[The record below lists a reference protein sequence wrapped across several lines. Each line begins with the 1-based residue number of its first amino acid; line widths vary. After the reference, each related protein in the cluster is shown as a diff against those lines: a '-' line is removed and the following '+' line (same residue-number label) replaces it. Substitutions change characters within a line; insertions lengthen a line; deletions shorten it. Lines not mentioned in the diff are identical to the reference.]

1 MLLTLNDIGK
11 SFGAERI
18 FEHISAA
25 VNEQDRIA
33 LIGPNGAGKTTLL
46 NIIAGFED
54 PDEGSVARAGT
65 LNVGYLRQN
74 GGLSADGTI
83 ESEMKRALQEVYAV
97 EQAMLATGEQ
107 MAGEQHGTARY
118 AELEQEYQR
127 LEAKFISL
135 DGYHAAVK
143 ISTVLNGMGFG
154 SFERATPVASMSGGE
169 RTRLMLA
176 KLLIEAPDILILDE
190 ATNHLDF
197 KMLAW
202 LEEYLASYRGAILT
216 VSHDRYFLDRV
227 TNVTW
232 EIENLSLV
240 SYPAPYGRYLAL
252 RAERLDRMEKEYE
265 HHIQEVARL
274 QDYADRNMARAST
287 SASAKSRLK
296 MIEHLGEAQKP
307 FVPKKPPLIRFEPK
321 SRPVSDILLAR
332 GLTVAVGEGEQ
343 RRELLSAADI
353 HIKRG
358 ERVAIIGENGAGKS
372 TLLKTLVGKL
382 APASGELE
390 WGRNVSLSCF
400 EQDSSDLHP
409 DKTALMELWDRFP
422 LSNEHTLRTLLG
434 GLHLE
439 GEEAFKT
446 IGVLSGGER
455 ARIKLAIVI
464 LEHGN
469 VLVMDEP
476 TNHLDI
482 PAKEA
487 LEMAL
492 MKFEGTVIVVSH
504 DRYLLSHL
512 PTRILRMADG
522 NLQSFDGGFEEMQ
535 AQLALSIPQEKAE
548 DIAETSK
555 AESSAQKAFY
565 RSKAQRSA
573 EVAAKKRLERL
584 EQDIATTEAAL
595 EEAQKQL
602 ADPEAGTNYERLTEL
617 TQRIADLEVELN
629 GYYAEWDQL
638 L

>member
-18 FEHISAA
+18 FEHINTAI
-25 VNEQDRIA
+25 NEQDRIA

-46 NIIAGFED
+46 NIIAGLQE
-54 PDEGSVARAGT
+54 PDEGCVARAGT

-74 GGLSADGTI
+74 GGLLADGTI
-83 ESEMKRALQEVYAV
+83 ESEMRRALQEVYTV
-97 EQAMLATGEQ
+97 EAAMLATGEQ
-107 MAGEQHGTARY
+107 MAHQPHGTARY
-118 AELEQEYQR
+118 TELEQEYQR
-127 LEAKFISL
+127 LEATFASL
-135 DGYHAAVK
+135 DGYQAAVK
-143 ISTVLNGMGFG
+143 ISAVLNGMGFG
-154 SFERATPVASMSGGE
+154 GFDPATPVASMSGGE
-169 RTRLMLA
+169 RTRLMLS
-176 KLLIEAPDILILDE
+176 KLLVEAPDLLILDE

-197 KMLAW
+197 KMLEW
-202 LEEYLASYRGAILT
+202 LEEYLATYRGAILT

-227 TNVTW
+227 TNATW

-240 SYPAPYGRYLAL
+240 SYPASYGRYLSL
-252 RAERLDRMEKEYE
+252 RAERLERMEKEYE
-265 HHIQEVARL
+265 RHVQEVARL
-274 QDYADRNMARAST
+274 QDYADRNMVRAST
-287 SASAKSRLK
+287 AASAKSRLK

-307 FVPKKPPLIRFEPK
+307 YVPKKPPLIRFEPK
-321 SRPVSDILLAR
+321 SRPVSDVLSAH
-332 GLTVAVGEGEQ
+332 GLTVSVGEEAQ
-343 RRELLSAADI
+343 RRTLLSDADI
-353 HIKRG
+353 HVKRG

-382 APASGELE
+382 PPAGGEIE
-390 WGRNVSLSCF
+390 WGRNVVLSCF
-400 EQDSSDLHP
+400 EQDSSDLNP

-422 LSNEHTLRTLLG
+422 CSNEHALRTLLG

-455 ARIKLAIVI
+455 ARIKLAIAM

-487 LEMAL
+487 LETAL
-492 MKFEGTVIVVSH
+492 MKFEGTLLVVSH

-512 PTRILRMADG
+512 PTRILRMTEG
-522 NLQSFDGGFEEMQ
+522 TLQSFDGGFEEMQ
-535 AQLALSIPQEKAE
+535 AQLALNAPAEKAAA
-548 DIAETSK
+548 AEALK

-584 EQDIATTEAAL
+584 EQDIAATEAAL
-595 EEAQKQL
+595 EETQQQL
-602 ADPEAGTNYERLTEL
+602 LDPAVGSDYERLSGL
-617 TQRIADLEVELN
+617 TQQIAELKVQLDD
-629 GYYAEWDQL
+629 YYAQWDSL

>member
-18 FEHISAA
+18 FEHINAA

-33 LIGPNGAGKTTLL
+33 LIGPNGVGKTTLL
-46 NIIAGFED
+46 NIIAGFEE
-54 PDEGSVARAGT
+54 PDEGSVARAGVC
-65 LNVGYLRQN
+65 NVGYLRQN

-83 ESEMKRALQEVYAV
+83 ESEMKRALQEIYAV

-107 MAGEQHGTARY
+107 MAHQQHSTERY
-118 AELEQEYQR
+118 VELEQEYQR
-127 LEAKFISL
+127 LEAKFASL
-135 DGYHAAVK
+135 DGYQAAVK

-154 SFERATPVASMSGGE
+154 GFDRATPVANMSGGE

-176 KLLIEAPDILILDE
+176 KLLIEAPDLLILDE

-202 LEEYLASYRGAILT
+202 LEEYLTSYRGAILT

-227 TNVTW
+227 TNATW

-240 SYPAPYGRYLAL
+240 AYPASYGRYLVL
-252 RAERLDRMEKEYE
+252 RAERLERMEKDYE
-265 HHIQEVARL
+265 RHLQEVARL

-287 SASAKSRLK
+287 AASAKSRLK

-307 FVPKKPPLIRFEPK
+307 YVPKKPPLMRFEPK
-321 SRPVSDILLAR
+321 SRPVSDVLMVHK
-332 GLTVAVGEGEQ
+332 LTIAVGEGEQ
-343 RRELLSAADI
+343 RRALLTSADI
-353 HIKRG
+353 HVKRG

-372 TLLKTLVGKL
+372 TLLKTLIGKQPPVG
-382 APASGELE
+382 GDIE
-390 WGRNVSLSCF
+390 WGRSVSLSCF
-400 EQDSSDLHP
+400 EQDSSDLHS

-455 ARIKLAIVI
+455 ARVKLAIVM

-487 LEMAL
+487 LETAL

-522 NLQSFDGGFEEMQ
+522 GLQCFEGGFEEMQ
-535 AQLALSIPQEKAE
+535 TQLALSAPLEKTEAAS
-548 DIAETSK
+548 ISGT
-555 AESSAQKAFY
+555 ESSAQKAFY

-573 EVAAKKRLERL
+573 EVAAKKRQERL
-584 EQDIATTEAAL
+584 EQDIAMTEAAL
-595 EEAQKQL
+595 EEAQQMLLDPVVATDYEQL
-602 ADPEAGTNYERLTEL
+602 SLLARQIAEL
-617 TQRIADLEVELN
+617 ETRLN
-629 GYYAEWDQL
+629 GYYEEWDKL

>member
-118 AELEQEYQR
+118 AQLEQEYQSQ
-127 LEAKFISL
+127 EAKFISL

>member
-118 AELEQEYQR
+118 AQLEQEYQR
-127 LEAKFISL
+127 QEAKFISL

-202 LEEYLASYRGAILT
+202 LEEYLESYRGAILT

-512 PTRILRMADG
+512 PTRILRMGDG

>member
-18 FEHISAA
+18 FEHINVAI
-25 VNEQDRIA
+25 NEQDRIA

-46 NIIAGFED
+46 NIIAGLEE
-54 PDEGSVARAGT
+54 PEEGSVARAAT

-74 GGLSADGTI
+74 GGLLADGTI

-107 MAGEQHGTARY
+107 MSSHQHDTARY
-118 AELEQEYQR
+118 AQLEQQYQH
-127 LEAKFISL
+127 LEAKFVSL
-135 DGYHAAVK
+135 DGYQAGVK

-154 SFERATPVASMSGGE
+154 NFNRATLVASMSGGE

-176 KLLIEAPDILILDE
+176 KLLIEAPDLLILDE

-216 VSHDRYFLDRV
+216 VSHDRYFLDHV
-227 TNVTW
+227 TSITW
-232 EIENLSLV
+232 EIENLSLI
-240 SYPAPYGRYLAL
+240 SYPASYSRYLTL

-265 HHIQEVARL
+265 RHIQEVARL

-287 SASAKSRLK
+287 AASAKSRLK
-296 MIEHLGEAQKP
+296 MIEHLGDAQKP
-307 FVPKKPPLIRFEPK
+307 YVPKKPPLIRFEPK
-321 SRPVSDILLAR
+321 SRPVSDVLIAR
-332 GLTVAVGEGEQ
+332 GLTVAVGEGVQ
-343 RRELLSAADI
+343 HRCLLRDTDI

-372 TLLKTLVGKL
+372 TLLKTLIGKL
-382 APASGELE
+382 PPANGDIE

-455 ARIKLAIVI
+455 ARVKLAIVM

-487 LEMAL
+487 LETAL
-492 MKFEGTVIVVSH
+492 IKFEGTVLVVSH

-522 NLQSFDGGFEEMQ
+522 VLQSFEGGFEEMQ
-535 AQLALSIPQEKAE
+535 AQLATTAFSEKAE
-548 DIAETSK
+548 ISEDIRV
-555 AESSAQKAFY
+555 ESSAQKAFY

-573 EVAAKKRLERL
+573 EVAAKKQLERL
-584 EQDIATTEAAL
+584 EQNIASTEAAL
-595 EEAQKQL
+595 QETQQMLSEPGVGSDYEQLTQLTERIAVLEAQ
-602 ADPEAGTNYERLTEL
+602 
-617 TQRIADLEVELN
+617 LN
-629 GYYAEWDQL
+629 SYYAEWDQL
-638 L
+638 I